1 MKTILL
7 IICSILYL
15 SCCEDEFP
23 FDKDVIIL
31 TDSTFDK
38 AIQKYEY
45 LMVYF
50 YAPWCIR
57 CNKFHPE
64 YDEAAFI
71 LRNQDYAASAKDLK
85 KIVAVKSSYYCLL
98 SVRKAVTARSIAS
111 TTSTTA
117 SPA

>member
-7 IICSILYL
+7 IIFSILHLIY
-15 SCCEDEFP
+15 CEDEFP
-23 FDKDVIIL
+23 FDKDVIVL

-64 YDEAAFI
+64 YDEAASI
-71 LRNQDYAASAKDLK
+71 LRKENLFLAKVDATVEK
-85 KIVAVKSSYYCLL
+85 KIRYKIRIKGISNYKIIYK
-98 SVRKAVTARSIAS
+98 R
-111 TTSTTA
+111 
-117 SPA
+117 